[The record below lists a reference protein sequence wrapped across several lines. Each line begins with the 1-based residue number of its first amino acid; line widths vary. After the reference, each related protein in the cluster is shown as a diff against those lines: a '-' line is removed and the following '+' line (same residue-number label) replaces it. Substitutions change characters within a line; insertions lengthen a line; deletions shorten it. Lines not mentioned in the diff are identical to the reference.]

1 MPARR
6 RAHAVGLDV
15 QRVQER
21 GRVARAQ
28 MRLCS
33 AACAARANSPYQ
45 SMRPWVQVKW
55 TNSHGGLTRTG
66 GLRQQMLRC
75 CMRVKV
81 LMMTHVPPLSEEG
94 LCRLLE
100 CSEALVCLALL
111 PPPTSSP
118 GEPSPHA
125 PLPPVCLS
133 AQWRGACASRQVR
146 QELDE
151 RHPSQRFGCAPPL
164 VRALTPLS
172 TAAPGTAGGGG
183 KP

>member
-1 MPARR
+1 
-6 RAHAVGLDV
+6 
-15 QRVQER
+15 
-21 GRVARAQ
+21 

-118 GEPSPHA
+118 GEPSPHV
-125 PLPPVCLS
+125 PLPTVCLRARRVFGCMAVYGVS
-133 AQWRGACASRQVR
+133 PVACGCRGASFRRASVPRIVFMEGPTLDDNGVEE
-146 QELDE
+146 ELFIQAVKI
-151 RHPSQRFGCAPPL
+151 RR
-164 VRALTPLS
+164 
-172 TAAPGTAGGGG
+172 
-183 KP
+183 